1 MRSKPRR
8 VDIEPGRLLV
18 VRTNRTL
25 ELDPHL
31 ILSGRTRT
39 VPDHTSL
46 IVISRPRKQD
56 GINLVR
62 VRINEIDEFECY
74 YCDVVNNCDLA

>member
-1 MRSKPRR
+1 MPKLKNR
-8 VDIEPGRLLV
+8 DIVPGQCLV

-25 ELDPHL
+25 DLDPHL

-39 VPDHTSL
+39 LPDHTIL
-46 IVISRPRKQD
+46 IVVSRPRKLD

-62 VRINEIDEFECY
+62 VRINEADEYECY
-74 YCDVVNNCDLA
+74 YCDIVSNCCGA